1 MEEIIKRLESLRD
14 ICNARSDMFVG
25 DAKIVWA
32 GYGKTV
38 SDALAMMKE
47 QEAVYPSW
55 QNGKMYCGHCG
66 SKFPPRVGM
75 RFCHRCGVPIKLKV
89 NDIVEQEG
97 R

>member
-38 SDALAMMKE
+38 SDAIELIENQKRIYLALEKDWKE
-47 QEAVYPSW
+47 LRNRITLMEQ
-55 QNGKMYCGHCG
+55 
-66 SKFPPRVGM
+66 
-75 RFCHRCGVPIKLKV
+75 GVI
-89 NDIVEQEG
+89 
-97 R
+97 

>member
-38 SDALAMMKE
+38 SDAIALIENQKRMYLALEHDWKE
-47 QEAVYPSW
+47 LRNQITLMEHEVT
-55 QNGKMYCGHCG
+55 
-66 SKFPPRVGM
+66 
-75 RFCHRCGVPIKLKV
+75 
-89 NDIVEQEG
+89 
-97 R
+97 